1 VADHKAAI
9 AAIDEAIVEMNKL
22 IGSEAGEG
30 IHETSERI
38 DAEVKA
44 GVLA

>member
-1 VADHKAAI
+1 
-9 AAIDEAIVEMNKL
+9 MRSL

-30 IHETSERI
+30 IHENSERI

-44 GVLA
+44 GVLVEM